1 MLASLHIQNVALI
14 EDIEISFGANLNV
27 ITGET
32 GAGKSIMLD
41 ALKFVL
47 GDRLDK
53 SIMREGANFMKVD
66 AIFSNLSKDVS
77 DNIEK
82 LSGISVDEGELF
94 ISREYNITGKTVVR
108 VNGELITS
116 AILKKITSYLID
128 IHGQHEHQAIL
139 NQDFQLTILDNYAK
153 SDLGDLLGKLN
164 EKIDDISAIDAKLKL
179 LGGNEIEK
187 QNLIDLYR
195 YQIEEIKNANLK
207 DGELEELEARL
218 KEMKSSEKIS
228 QNLNESIACLDKNAY
243 QSSASEQ
250 IIQAKKMIGQL
261 SDLGE
266 KYAILSDRLSSI
278 SIELDDISSS
288 IYELISNCNFDE
300 IEFEQIDNR
309 IDFIKTL
316 YRKYGGDFVS
326 VKDYFE
332 KINQKLDILI
342 NSEQEYTRLN
352 NEKEQLLKIVYEL
365 QDKITEIRKQNALD
379 MQEKIE
385 LEIRN
390 LGMVNAQFAINFD
403 KSTEKYT
410 RKGQDVIQFMFSANL
425 GFEKRPLS
433 LVASGGELSRFM
445 LAYKIVVNNLDN
457 IDTLVFDEIDTGI
470 SGNTASV
477 VAKCMGRLSRL
488 KQLIVVTHLPQICAM
503 ADTNF
508 LVEKSGETITKS
520 NISMIKDS
528 MLIKEI
534 ARLMGLMDE
543 KGLNF
548 AKELKLEAETY
559 KNNL

>member
-1 MLASLHIQNVALI
+1 MKKLI
-14 EDIEISFGANLNV
+14 
-27 ITGET
+27 
-32 GAGKSIMLD
+32 KSW
-41 ALKFVL
+41 
-47 GDRLDK
+47 
-53 SIMREGANFMKVD
+53 
-66 AIFSNLSKDVS
+66 
-77 DNIEK
+77 
-82 LSGISVDEGELF
+82 
-94 ISREYNITGKTVVR
+94 
-108 VNGELITS
+108 
-116 AILKKITSYLID
+116 
-128 IHGQHEHQAIL
+128 
-139 NQDFQLTILDNYAK
+139 
-153 SDLGDLLGKLN
+153 
-164 EKIDDISAIDAKLKL
+164 
-179 LGGNEIEK
+179 
-187 QNLIDLYR
+187 
-195 YQIEEIKNANLK
+195 
-207 DGELEELEARL
+207 
-218 KEMKSSEKIS
+218 
-228 QNLNESIACLDKNAY
+228 
-243 QSSASEQ
+243 
-250 IIQAKKMIGQL
+250 
-261 SDLGE
+261 
-266 KYAILSDRLSSI
+266 
-278 SIELDDISSS
+278 
-288 IYELISNCNFDE
+288 
-300 IEFEQIDNR
+300 
-309 IDFIKTL
+309 
-316 YRKYGGDFVS
+316 
-326 VKDYFE
+326 
-332 KINQKLDILI
+332 
-342 NSEQEYTRLN
+342 LN

-477 VAKCMGRLSRL
+477 VAKCMGRLSRI